1 MNRDWGNELCD
12 DSVDVFWFRICIH
25 SGIRGQESGVMR
37 CERHHMIVKEVS
49 DYAGKNDG
57 SPNLNRDIYLQW
69 LPVMHMNLEP
79 DPTVV
84 NHEYKFEYD
93 SFVC

>member
-57 SPNLNRDIYLQW
+57 SPNLKQGHLS
-69 LPVMHMNLEP
+69 
-79 DPTVV
+79 TVASG
-84 NHEYKFEYD
+84 HEHELRTGPHC
-93 SFVC
+93 SESRI